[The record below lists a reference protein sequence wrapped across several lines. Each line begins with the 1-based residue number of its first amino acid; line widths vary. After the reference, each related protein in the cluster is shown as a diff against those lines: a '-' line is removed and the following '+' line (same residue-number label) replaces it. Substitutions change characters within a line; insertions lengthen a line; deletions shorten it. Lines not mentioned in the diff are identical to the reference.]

1 MICLAVGSIVDSLG
15 KRLRNLI
22 STNNLGSG
30 SFQRLGATSC
40 PASLAFNLP
49 GSVNFTRASGWDTL
63 DTVLGFSE
71 PLV

>member
-30 SFQRLGATSC
+30 SFQRPGATSC
-40 PASLAFNLP
+40 PAYLAFNLP
-49 GSVNFTRASGWDTL
+49 GS
-63 DTVLGFSE
+63 
-71 PLV
+71 